1 MQIVIS
7 CSYGS
12 CKTITRQ
19 RRLESWQDNRR
30 INVGTYRKIKRY
42 QIAWNRIEISAA

>member
-12 CKTITRQ
+12 CKTIARQ
-19 RRLESWQDNRR
+19 RRLESWQDNRS
-30 INVGTYRKIKRY
+30 ISAGMYRKIKRY
-42 QIAWNRIEISAA
+42 PIAWNRIEISAA